1 MSSSSVAGPSRRANI
16 IRVVRQTSGFAQAF
30 RKLVSRALCVQLP
43 SPEWTVGYYKNPL
56 NPTDKV
62 LVFSSSAICP
72 EKCLI
77 IREDMSCMETVGG
90 FRRDRVTLERV
101 MSSLHLERV
110 LQGLHAASICPGWA
124 MSCRRRLPPNT
135 LLRGRSFHAIN
146 CWGLL
151 DLTMADTTLCP
162 PCMNILMQTKQVER
176 VEIPSNVLI
185 DQKKTVQRF
194 RTRLRVHLYRA
205 KQLLKKKKRITYGE
219 QTNEVKVSEC
229 ASADINDD
237 NTADVEELVEKV
249 KHHDVKIAFEHNGT
263 RYAVVLDKLYQLP
276 PPIFQ
281 GAMRIMA
288 GPAARSSQT
297 SATNP
302 VSCNRFEAAPQQ
314 PAVNPCRKKRKKL
327 DTGPSFQEQ
336 TKSTIV
342 QSSTAESSCN
352 FAKSSTT
359 AATDGQ
365 NEQRNLNLSSTTYG
379 TSFQPTDRRNLLCR
393 DIRIDFSEQADQ
405 TNFLDGHTVVLQIEQ
420 VLNDNWL
427 ETRKI
432 CVNGAPTGALSM
444 FRESGA
450 PLPRH
455 LQDAIQQ
462 LFTNTSSS
470 SPIQPQ
476 NLQETLSLPST
487 TMAARATTLVTYDD
501 RDMHRANEPSVSV
514 DVTEL
519 NTTMEAD
526 YGDRRFD
533 VAAARA
539 EQAAQADEDSGS
551 STSAQAQVVVDLD
564 EGLPSEHAGLPLE
577 AMQLQIDTDEQL

>member
-1 MSSSSVAGPSRRANI
+1 MQKMSSSSVAGPSRRANI

-342 QSSTAESSCN
+342 Q
-352 FAKSSTT
+352 
-359 AATDGQ
+359 
-365 NEQRNLNLSSTTYG
+365 
-379 TSFQPTDRRNLLCR
+379 PTDRRNLLCR